1 MSGLMTWALLKMG
14 KTAMLEGDGMT
25 LLAADGFR
33 NAIVSMVSM
42 SYVLW
47 DDVLVSMN
55 GLPSVWDREQ

>member
-1 MSGLMTWALLKMG
+1 MG

-55 GLPSVWDREQ
+55 GLPSV